1 MQRFCT
7 CSPIIAVNSYSKQDM
22 TLSRKAI
29 REALDTTPI
38 DQILGVSDR
47 GLTHKQKKFAKEIA
61 KGATKAD
68 AYRTAYKSN
77 PAPSTIV
84 TAPYTLAAD
93 PRIKREIEAYE
104 MAIRAA
110 EHRTPS
116 ALRDLVIHSLVQTL
130 IDPETGAAQRI
141 QAAKVLGT
149 VTEVAAFTDR
159 KEVTTITSSQDARER
174 VMRELR
180 ALMNQDAEDATLID
194 ADSLMAEL
202 HPPREAPSAEAE
214 SRSELHTIPHEQ
226 IPPLSDPTPSS
237 EEDPPHI

>member
-1 MQRFCT
+1 
-7 CSPIIAVNSYSKQDM
+7 M
-22 TLSRKAI
+22 TLTRKQIAQ
-29 REALDTTPI
+29 ALDTTPI

-47 GLTHKQKKFAKEIA
+47 ALTPKQKRFAKEVA
-61 KGATKAD
+61 KGSTKAD
-68 AYRTAYKSN
+68 AYRTAYKADASQH
-77 PAPSTIV
+77 
-84 TAPYTLAAD
+84 TLASKPYELMRD
-93 PRIKREIEAYE
+93 ERIQAEIKAYE
-104 MAIRAA
+104 LAIQAA
-110 EHRTPS
+110 EHRTPT

-180 ALMNQDAEDATLID
+180 VLMNGDAEDATMIE

-202 HPPREAPSAEAE
+202 HPPVGATSVEAE
-214 SRSELHTIPHEQ
+214 SRAELHTVPLEQ
-226 IPPLSDPTPSS
+226 IPSLDDPTPSI
-237 EEDPPHI
+237 EEDPPVAE

>member
-1 MQRFCT
+1 
-7 CSPIIAVNSYSKQDM
+7 M

-38 DQILGVSDR
+38 ETILGVSDR
-47 GLTHKQKKFAKEIA
+47 SLTPKQKRFAKEVA

-68 AYRTAYKSN
+68 AYRTAYKADAS
-77 PAPSTIV
+77 PHSLRKD
-84 TAPYTLAAD
+84 PYTLSAN
-93 PRIKREIEAYE
+93 PRIRQEIEAYE
-104 MAIRAA
+104 MAIQAA
-110 EHRTPS
+110 EHRTPT

-159 KEVTTITSSQDARER
+159 KEVTTITSSHDARER

-180 ALMNQDAEDATLID
+180 ALMNGDAEDATMID

-202 HPPREAPSAEAE
+202 HPPRGATSVEEE
-214 SRSELHTIPHEQ
+214 SRAELHTVPLEQ
-226 IPPLSDPTPSS
+226 IPSLDDPTPSS

>member
-1 MQRFCT
+1 
-7 CSPIIAVNSYSKQDM
+7 M

-29 REALDTTPI
+29 REALETTPI

-47 GLTHKQKKFAKEIA
+47 GLTSKQKRFAKEVA

-68 AYRTAYKSN
+68 AYRTAYKPN

-93 PRIKREIEAYE
+93 PRIKREIEAYTL
-104 MAIRAA
+104 AIQAA
-110 EHRTPS
+110 EHRTPT

-141 QAAKVLGT
+141 QAAKVLGS

-174 VMRELR
+174 VMHELR
-180 ALMNQDAEDATLID
+180 VLMNGDAVDATVLDAE
-194 ADSLMAEL
+194 SLLAEL
-202 HPPREAPSAEAE
+202 HPPGEATSVEAE
-214 SRSELHTIPHEQ
+214 SRSELHTTPLEQ

-237 EEDPPHI
+237 EEDPPVIK

>member
-1 MQRFCT
+1 
-7 CSPIIAVNSYSKQDM
+7 M

-29 REALDTTPI
+29 REALETTPI
-38 DQILGVSDR
+38 DQILGVANK
-47 GLTHKQKKFAKEIA
+47 GLTHKQKQFAKGVA
-61 KGATKAD
+61 MGKTKAD
-68 AYRTAYKSN
+68 AYRTAYKADAS
-77 PAPSTIV
+77 PHSLRKD
-84 TAPYTLAAD
+84 PYTLSAN
-93 PRIKREIEAYE
+93 PRIRQEIEAYE
-104 MAIRAA
+104 LAIQAA

-149 VTEVAAFTDR
+149 VTEVACFTDR

-180 ALMNQDAEDATLID
+180 ALMNGDAVDATVLDAE
-194 ADSLMAEL
+194 SLLAEL
-202 HPPREAPSAEAE
+202 HPLGEATSVEAE
-214 SRSELHTIPHEQ
+214 SRSELHTTPLEQ

-237 EEDPPHI
+237 EEDPPVSK

>member
-1 MQRFCT
+1 
-7 CSPIIAVNSYSKQDM
+7 M

-38 DQILGVSDR
+38 DQILGVADK

-68 AYRTAYKSN
+68 AYRKAYKADASPHTLRN
-77 PAPSTIV
+77 E
-84 TAPYTLAAD
+84 PYVLASD
-93 PRIKREIEAYE
+93 PRISREIQAYE

-141 QAAKVLGT
+141 QAAKVLGS
-149 VTEVAAFTDR
+149 VTEVAAFTDV
-159 KEVTTITSSQDARER
+159 KQVTTITSSEDARAK
-174 VMRELR
+174 VMAELR
-180 ALMNQDAEDATLID
+180 LLMNQDAEDATLIE
-194 ADSLMAEL
+194 ADSLLAEL
-202 HPPREAPSAEAE
+202 HPPQGATSVEEE
-214 SRSELHTIPHEQ
+214 SRSELHTTPLEQ
-226 IPPLSDPTPSS
+226 IPSLDDPTPSS

>member
-1 MQRFCT
+1 
-7 CSPIIAVNSYSKQDM
+7 M

-29 REALDTTPI
+29 RDALDTTPI
-38 DQILGVSDR
+38 DQILGVADK
-47 GLTHKQKKFAKEIA
+47 GLTHKQKQFAKEIA

-68 AYRTAYKSN
+68 AYRKAYKADAS
-77 PAPSTIV
+77 PHSLRKD
-84 TAPYTLAAD
+84 PYTIANN
-93 PRIKREIEAYE
+93 PRVRQEIEAYE
-104 MAIRAA
+104 MAIQAA

-159 KEVTTITSSQDARER
+159 KEVTTITSSEDARAR
-174 VMRELR
+174 VMQELR
-180 ALMNQDAEDATLID
+180 LLMNNDAVDATVLDAE
-194 ADSLMAEL
+194 SLMAEL
-202 HPPREAPSAEAE
+202 HPPGEATSVEAE
-214 SRSELHTIPHEQ
+214 SRAELHTVPPEQ

-237 EEDPPHI
+237 EEDPPVSK

>member
-1 MQRFCT
+1 
-7 CSPIIAVNSYSKQDM
+7 M

-38 DQILGVSDR
+38 DQILGVADK

-68 AYRTAYKSN
+68 AYRKAYKSDAS
-77 PAPSTIV
+77 PHSLRKD
-84 TAPYTLAAD
+84 PYTLSAN
-93 PRIKREIEAYE
+93 PRIRQEIEAYE
-104 MAIRAA
+104 MAIQAA

-130 IDPETGAAQRI
+130 IDPETNPAQRI
-141 QAAKVLGT
+141 QAAKVLGS

-159 KEVTTITSSQDARER
+159 KEVTTITSSHDARER

-180 ALMNQDAEDATLID
+180 VLMNGDAEDATMIE

-202 HPPREAPSAEAE
+202 HPPQGATSVEAE
-214 SRSELHTIPHEQ
+214 SRAELHTTPHEQ
-226 IPPLSDPTPSS
+226 IPSLSDPTPSI
-237 EEDPPHI
+237 EEDPPVAE